1 LWTTTIGNGLIKQ
14 MMGYR
19 QSMPKIGLNLCPEF
33 VDHYK
38 RQIELQAPHSNSL
51 LGLEPAFASKS

>member
-33 VDHYK
+33 VDHYTLPFLK
-38 RQIELQAPHSNSL
+38 RLCPI
-51 LGLEPAFASKS
+51 ASYLVACFTNLY